1 MYALRPALRGI
12 DHSNKLTSS
21 SDPVYALDWCKTSG
35 TNNTSHLPRSSYRL
49 ALGSFQDDY
58 RNRISII
65 GLADERPL
73 YEPQQD
79 IDNPYAMPI
88 QEDTTSFV
96 PLADALHGYPVTKV
110 GWEPTR
116 IYRETWKDMSTELL
130 TTTGDA
136 LRIWE
141 FSDDYSQP
149 TSYAGRQSAGPPGK
163 LNQKIALS
171 SVSYGIRS

>member
-1 MYALRPALRGI
+1 MYAHALASKAFYRP
-12 DHSNKLTSS
+12 NELTPIP
-21 SDPVYALDWCKTSG
+21 SDPVYAIDWCKTTG
-35 TNNTSHLPRSSYRL
+35 AGNASHLPRSSYRL

-73 YEPQQD
+73 HDVQD
-79 IDNPYAMPI
+79 DNPYAMPI
-88 QEDTTSFV
+88 QEDTPSFI

-116 IYRETWKDMSTELL
+116 IYREAWKDMSTELL

-141 FSDDYSQP
+141 FSDEYSQP
-149 TSYAGRQSAGPPGK
+149 SSYAGRQSTGPPGK
-163 LNQKIALS
+163 LTQKIALS
-171 SVSYGIRS
+171 SVSSSYP